1 MRTLLNQNSQVKNKA
16 AKDDEE
22 DDNGSNDE
30 VLDDKS
36 NELDGELYDDDLEP
50 ISEDI
55 KKLEKTIID
64 ETLSQKLHQRVS
76 KLHRENLSSLPLYKK
91 KDSKDNST
99 TVSFSQ
105 TPQSNSKYS
114 LFVSVQHKGNE
125 LYIQKSTAVW
135 LFSEGERVS
144 TDRLVRV
151 RCNQPF
157 CEKTNK
163 SLTEQSSPTNTIN
176 VG

>member
-91 KDSKDNST
+91 R
-99 TVSFSQ
+99 
-105 TPQSNSKYS
+105 
-114 LFVSVQHKGNE
+114 
-125 LYIQKSTAVW
+125 TA
-135 LFSEGERVS
+135 
-144 TDRLVRV
+144 
-151 RCNQPF
+151 
-157 CEKTNK
+157 KT
-163 SLTEQSSPTNTIN
+163 TEQQFLFHRHLITIDTS
-176 VG
+176 